1 MEPIPYHPFT
11 DLKLLRNLGGRLSL
25 TGQPDDL
32 STFQFPN
39 RRVSCMH
46 QSLNRPIF
54 FLAQFSHS
62 QHHFTSLF
70 ACFSFSFLIEYH
82 ICRMHHLACPFQIA
96 SANDSSTRVFLCNL
110 HSR

>member
-1 MEPIPYHPFT
+1 MEPIPDHPFT
-11 DLKLLRNLGGRLSL
+11 GLELLRNLAGRLSL

-46 QSLNRPIF
+46 QSLNRLAF
-54 FLAQFSHS
+54 FLAQFSQS

-70 ACFSFSFLIEYH
+70 ACCSFSFLKVYH
-82 ICRMHHLACPFQIA
+82 SCRMHHLAVHTSHITVHVTVV
-96 SANDSSTRVFLCNL
+96 NIWWYK
-110 HSR
+110 